1 MLKISSY
8 PQVHDNYDVKKLC
21 NSLSRSIK
29 ALTDLQ
35 KKAIETPEFWDCS
48 RNIVVQ
54 AAAGTGKTLLTIFA
68 LMANKIDR
76 RRLLYLVPYKALLNE
91 KYKMFKE
98 YFDRE
103 TIIYR
108 SSSDYFEDDDKIFT
122 GDCDIA
128 ILIYEK
134 LENYLRINRKNDNIF
149 GKYDLIV
156 FDELSIMMSMNR
168 GLRVHY
174 ILKKYE
180 EYVSV
185 ESRQNT
191 ARIIGLTV
199 PECKMPEYKELNFL
213 KIFFS
218 NRNVVLKEAIYQA
231 DEQIFYPK
239 DEEEKWIFE
248 IKFKQKKK
256 FMSATSI
263 LEEKDDLDTIQAKEV
278 LKALVFEHRKRGH
291 NIIIFCNNKQ
301 SSKGIAKYLG
311 NMIKERLSDYGDW
324 SRELCR
330 IKNELDD
337 NGFGCIDKSL
347 EKCSKYGVMIHN
359 ADLPYELRSEIEKE
373 FSRKKGKSRINIIV
387 STETLAYGI
396 NSSTDVVIVFN
407 RAKITDMDDYP
418 SNISTYG
425 NYFWRYIN
433 RAEYQNFIGRAG
445 RLGFF
450 AEKSKYV
457 GYAYLLTKN
466 EMSTSI
472 VRRCYYNEE
481 NDNLPDCLH
490 LFYRKLK
497 KKPQECVMYILDF
510 LEIDNEQFFSQKDI
524 ADAIR
529 VLTGRCFVEQRYTDI
544 ILEELVKYNLIEEE
558 GSERYSLSRIGEA
571 LRGKHFSVLAIKIF
585 DRIHRRMIKEDDFKY
600 SKFLLIYDLCELLEN
615 LEYGLISRKKE
626 ELLEFLRKYSGYIDS
641 LLQSGQISLSVAKVF
656 RKKLEQY
663 KECVLELIPI
673 NENGYCYLSVDLA
686 YGLIQFSNTILIC
699 EWSNGALLQD
709 IYRRYQIKVTVGY
722 IQNITNQ
729 ILYLLS
735 GVMDFVGCYDGKSK
749 LIEMLNEVRE
759 ELKYGYP
766 YSCMKGT
773 IENLPVSCR
782 PQIGRLLKR
791 FGDYKTVEIIK
802 SFQNETEEMS
812 SNYML
817 TKRFRNYVYKIL
829 K

>member
-1 MLKISSY
+1 M
-8 PQVHDNYDVKKLC
+8 
-21 NSLSRSIK
+21 
-29 ALTDLQ
+29 
-35 KKAIETPEFWDCS
+35 
-48 RNIVVQ
+48 
-54 AAAGTGKTLLTIFA
+54 
-68 LMANKIDR
+68 
-76 RRLLYLVPYKALLNE
+76 
-91 KYKMFKE
+91 
-98 YFDRE
+98 
-103 TIIYR
+103 
-108 SSSDYFEDDDKIFT
+108 
-122 GDCDIA
+122 
-128 ILIYEK
+128 
-134 LENYLRINRKNDNIF
+134 
-149 GKYDLIV
+149 
-156 FDELSIMMSMNR
+156 
-168 GLRVHY
+168 
-174 ILKKYE
+174 
-180 EYVSV
+180 
-185 ESRQNT
+185 
-191 ARIIGLTV
+191 
-199 PECKMPEYKELNFL
+199 
-213 KIFFS
+213 
-218 NRNVVLKEAIYQA
+218 
-231 DEQIFYPK
+231 
-239 DEEEKWIFE
+239 
-248 IKFKQKKK
+248 
-256 FMSATSI
+256 
-263 LEEKDDLDTIQAKEV
+263 
-278 LKALVFEHRKRGH
+278 
-291 NIIIFCNNKQ
+291 
-301 SSKGIAKYLG
+301 
-311 NMIKERLSDYGDW
+311 
-324 SRELCR
+324 
-330 IKNELDD
+330 
-337 NGFGCIDKSL
+337 
-347 EKCSKYGVMIHN
+347 
-359 ADLPYELRSEIEKE
+359 
-373 FSRKKGKSRINIIV
+373 
-387 STETLAYGI
+387 
-396 NSSTDVVIVFN
+396 
-407 RAKITDMDDYP
+407 
-418 SNISTYG
+418 
-425 NYFWRYIN
+425 
-433 RAEYQNFIGRAG
+433 
-445 RLGFF
+445 GFF

-510 LEIDNEQFFSQKDI
+510 LETDDEQFFSQKDI

-529 VLTGRCFVEQRYTDI
+529 VLTGRCFVEQKYTDI

-615 LEYGLISRKKE
+615 LEYGMISRKKE

-663 KECVLELIPI
+663 KECALELIPI
-673 NENGYCYLSVDLA
+673 NENGYLSVDLA

-735 GVMDFVGCYDGKSK
+735 GVMDFVGCYDGQSK

-791 FGDYKTVEIIK
+791 FGEYKTAEIIK
-802 SFQNETEEMS
+802 NFQTETEEMS

-817 TKRFRNYVYKIL
+817 TRRFRNYVYKIL